1 MVEDVH
7 DGFAKGAAAIEYDQD
22 RPCDV
27 QSAVTQ
33 AHEQIRCQGGVLG
46 RALHQCQRMLSALQ
60 VDAERHDAA
69 RLGEVHRD
77 ESGRQNIAGRV

>member
-1 MVEDVH
+1 
-7 DGFAKGAAAIEYDQD
+7 
-22 RPCDV
+22 
-27 QSAVTQ
+27 
-33 AHEQIRCQGGVLG
+33 
-46 RALHQCQRMLSALQ
+46 MLSALQ